1 MNQYF
6 KKCFELLTNS
16 KLYRNSL
23 PRGTN
28 LTHDLKKLTLLP
40 INEIWDVGAHK
51 GETTRYF
58 ANEFPQATIRSFEP
72 ISENYELLLQNCIK
86 LENHNAHNFALG
98 NENTKTKIY
107 LQGASVIHSL
117 REDLNKPS
125 DEHSKSEDIEV
136 KTIDYLIQ
144 KFSCKNID
152 LLKIDVEGY
161 EPTVLEGA
169 SNCLANK
176 CINFIYLETG
186 LDLRFNSIETISKL
200 LNPHGY
206 LPYAFYEQT
215 AHWTGK
221 QSLWYWNTLF
231 VKEDLL

>member
-1 MNQYF
+1 MKSYL
-6 KKCFELLTNS
+6 KSIFEQLTS
-16 KLYRNSL
+16 CKLYRNSL

-28 LTHDLKKLTLLP
+28 LVHDLKKLSSLP

-51 GETTRYF
+51 GETTLYF
-58 ANEFPQATIRSFEP
+58 AHEFPKANIRSFEP
-72 ISENYELLLQNCIK
+72 ISGNYNLLIQNCKK

-98 NENTKTKIY
+98 HENTKTKIY
-107 LQGASVIHSL
+107 LQDASVIHSL
-117 REDLNKPS
+117 RDDLNKPS
-125 DEHSKSEDIEV
+125 TEDSKSEEIEV
-136 KTIDYLIQ
+136 RTIDDLIP

-161 EPTVLEGA
+161 EPEVLEGA
-169 SNCLANK
+169 SNCLKNK
-176 CINFIYLETG
+176 NINFIYLETG
-186 LDLRFNSIETISKL
+186 LDLRFNSIETISKSL
-200 LNPHGY
+200 RPYGY
-206 LPYAFYEQT
+206 HPYGFYEQT